1 MKVTF
6 EQSNQYFQR
15 DIPQK
20 KESNLRFQKESVGE
34 KKSTC
39 FHTTYSYQDVVYSGI
54 PPLKIPNF

>member
-34 KKSTC
+34 KSRLA
-39 FHTTYSYQDVVYSGI
+39 SI
-54 PPLKIPNF
+54 LPI